1 MQFGASIMRS
11 AQAEHGDAEPGTRAT
26 NADIGEIL
34 AAHGCRFRVRRGQRL
49 PARHE
54 DMETIYLVRTGLM
67 VLQSHLTV
75 QRRLIL
81 GICYPGEIV
90 SSRFMA
96 ALPDLALKVAR
107 AGEVTRLR
115 QDVFDSAIATH
126 GWLALEF
133 MRQMRVRANRA
144 EAHNVIVSRL
154 TSEERVA
161 SFLIEAGLMLG
172 KHLARGIDIEL
183 PLPRDDIAD
192 YLALNP
198 DTLSRILSRLRS
210 EGLITRLGRGRAIVH
225 DWAALEQRSPICAA
239 LQSAYRK

>member
-1 MQFGASIMRS
+1 MQLGASEMRS
-11 AQAEHGDAEPGTRAT
+11 APAEHGDAEPETRAT
-26 NADIGEIL
+26 SADIGEIL
-34 AAHGCRFRVRRGQRL
+34 AAYGCRFRVRRGQRL
-49 PARHE
+49 PARH
-54 DMETIYLVRTGLM
+54 DDVETIYLVRSGLV
-67 VLQSHLTV
+67 VLQSHLTE

-81 GICYPGEIV
+81 GICYPGEII

-96 ALPDLALKVAR
+96 ALPDFTVRAAR

-115 QDVFDSAIATH
+115 QDVFDTAAARH

-133 MRQMRVRANRA
+133 MRQMRVRANRV

-161 SFLIEAGLMLG
+161 SFLLEAGLMLG

-183 PLPRDDIAD
+183 PLPRNDMAD

-198 DTLSRILSRLRS
+198 DTLSRVLSRLRS

-239 LQSAYRK
+239 LQSAYQR